1 MTLFNSANEDNLH
14 KNRDTT
20 LIFDNKTLFNSVVMI
35 KKIKCMNVKF
45 V

>member
-1 MTLFNSANEDNLH
+1 MTLFNSAHEDNLQ

-20 LIFDNKTLFNSVVMI
+20 LIFDNKTLFNSQVML
-35 KKIKCMNVKF
+35 KNIKCMNVRF